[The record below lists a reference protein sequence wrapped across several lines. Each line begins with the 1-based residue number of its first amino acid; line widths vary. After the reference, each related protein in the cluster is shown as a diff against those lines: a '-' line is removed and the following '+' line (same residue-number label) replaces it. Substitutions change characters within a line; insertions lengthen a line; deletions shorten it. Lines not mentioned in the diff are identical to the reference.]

1 MQYQDEIKNWLSEY
15 KTAHFKGLENGIW
28 KRNKKQ
34 YSHILPIDNSLDNL
48 LPNYK
53 SELKDYIRTQ
63 KIKLHPD
70 FHHLNSSQAMC
81 LNMFYPLFKEKKLDL
96 IVKALN
102 LDNDSVNY
110 DSVCFE
116 KESMIEKEKGYR
128 PTSFDFYFRTN
139 NGKEIHFE
147 IKYTEQEF
155 GKAKRDKEHF
165 DKYESVY
172 KKQCFAIDSKY
183 CNCDSFLS
191 NYQLMRNIIHVTE
204 NSYVVFLFP
213 FSNIKIKQQAEFA
226 KSTLVKSDFQ
236 QNVINLTWEYLLGFI
251 DSIALD
257 SEILTKQMI
266 DFKDKYKIKPS
277 RQQRL
282 IRHWGLGG

>member
-1 MQYQDEIKNWLSEY
+1 MKYQNEIKDWLSEY
-15 KTAHFKGLENGIW
+15 KTTHFEGLENGIW

-34 YSHILPIDNSLDNL
+34 YPHILPVDNWFDNL
-48 LPNYK
+48 LPKYK
-53 SELKDYIRTQ
+53 TEIKDYIKTQ
-63 KIKLHPD
+63 KVKIHPD

-96 IVKALN
+96 VLKALK
-102 LDNDSVNY
+102 LDNDTVNY

-116 KESMIEKEKGYR
+116 KESIIEKEKGYR
-128 PTSFDFYFRTN
+128 PTSFDFYFMTN

-172 KKQCFAIDSKY
+172 KKQCSAIDSKY
-183 CNCDSFLS
+183 CNCDNFLG
-191 NYQLMRNIIHVTE
+191 NYQLMRNVIHVSN

-213 FSNIKIKQQAEFA
+213 VNNIKIKQQAEFA
-226 KSTLVKSDFQ
+226 KSILVKSDFQ
-236 QNVINLTWEYLLGFI
+236 QYIINLTWEYLLGFI
-251 DSIALD
+251 DSIKLD
-257 SEILTKQMI
+257 SEKLATQMT
-266 DFKDKYKIKPS
+266 DFRDKYQIKPS
-277 RQQRL
+277 R
-282 IRHWGLGG
+282 

>member
-1 MQYQDEIKNWLSEY
+1 MKYQDETKASLSDY
-15 KTAHFKGLENGIW
+15 KTTHFKGLENGIW

-34 YSHILPIDNSLDNL
+34 YPHILPVDYWFENL
-48 LPNYK
+48 LPNYRT
-53 SELKDYIRTQ
+53 ELKDYISAQ
-63 KIKLHPD
+63 NVKLHPD

-96 IVKALN
+96 IVKALK

-116 KESMIEKEKGYR
+116 KESKIEKEMGHR

-172 KKQCFAIDSKY
+172 KKHCSAIDSKY

-191 NYQLMRNIIHVTE
+191 NYQLMRNVIHVT
-204 NSYVVFLFP
+204 NSSYVVFLFP
-213 FSNIKIKQQAEFA
+213 ANNIKINKQAEFA
-226 KSTLVKSDFQ
+226 KSNLIKSGFQ
-236 QNVINLTWEYLLGFI
+236 QNIINLTWEYLLGFI
-251 DSIALD
+251 DSITLD
-257 SEILTKQMI
+257 SDKLATQIT

-277 RQQRL
+277 R
-282 IRHWGLGG
+282 